1 MFQGEEKDLG
11 VGSMGLGVLEAGEDS
26 EGSKDVC
33 WRFGGLKLGR
43 GGSQGAHKGVWCE
56 GVPGAGLGQSLFPAE
71 GMGGCCGEAAG
82 IGAGGW
88 LPVPGGP
95 AVPGD
100 ALKRPMLTL
109 GAFSM
114 VSGDSDGNWGLWAF
128 HRG

>member
-56 GVPGAGLGQSLFPAE
+56 GVPGAGLGPSLFPAE
-71 GMGGCCGEAAG
+71 GMGGGVLGRGSRNWGWGLAPS
-82 IGAGGW
+82 AGGSCSARGCSEEAYAH
-88 LPVPGGP
+88 LG
-95 AVPGD
+95 
-100 ALKRPMLTL
+100 KR
-109 GAFSM
+109 
-114 VSGDSDGNWGLWAF
+114 SGSLQHGF
-128 HRG
+128 RG